1 MQDEVVMDLLKEIQ
15 AYWSTRTEGYSE
27 VNQKELEGMQRGAW
41 VKVLEEQ
48 FPSCE
53 KDQLRILDIG
63 TGPGFFPRILA
74 EQGYHVTAVDYTY
87 EMLEKA
93 RENTKGLEEFITF
106 FQMDA
111 QNLDFPDQSF
121 DVVISRNLT
130 WNLPDP
136 RRAYEE
142 WYRVLDKGG
151 KLLNFDANWYSYLY
165 DEEQRKAYEQD
176 RQNVEEQNL
185 DDHYLCTDI
194 DRMEK
199 IAYQVPLSAASRP
212 QWDVKVLREIGFE
225 QIKTDTQI
233 WKQVW
238 SEEERLNY
246 QSTPIFMIA
255 AVRGK

>member
-1 MQDEVVMDLLKEIQ
+1 M
-15 AYWSTRTEGYSE
+15 
-27 VNQKELEGMQRGAW
+27 
-41 VKVLEEQ
+41 
-48 FPSCE
+48 
-53 KDQLRILDIG
+53 
-63 TGPGFFPRILA
+63 
-74 EQGYHVTAVDYTY
+74 
-87 EMLEKA
+87 
-93 RENTKGLEEFITF
+93 
-106 FQMDA
+106 
-111 QNLDFPDQSF
+111 
-121 DVVISRNLT
+121 
-130 WNLPDP
+130 
-136 RRAYEE
+136 
-142 WYRVLDKGG
+142 DKGG

-246 QSTPIFMIA
+246 QSTPMFMIA